1 MSPTL
6 IAAVVTILTAA
17 VIYTIAVFAEQRSG
31 VLKPWH
37 LALFWLG
44 LVFDTTGT
52 TLMSD
57 IAGGWKLNIHGAL
70 GVLAIVLM
78 LIHAGWATI
87 ALVFKQEAVLSKF
100 HTFSV
105 HVWGLWMASLVSGI
119 ALNFGAMTGGGLK
132 TTSSLGSQFALLG
145 GGSGVCP
152 LKLAGITHG

>member
-6 IAAVVTILTAA
+6 IGAVATILTAA
-17 VIYTIAVFAEQRSG
+17 VIYTIAVFSERNSG

-57 IAGGWKLNIHGAL
+57 IAGGFRLNVHGAL
-70 GVLAIVLM
+70 GVTAIVLM
-78 LIHAGWATI
+78 LLHAVWATI
-87 ALVFKQEAVLSKF
+87 AIVFKQEGVLANF

-105 HVWGLWMASLVSGI
+105 HVWALWMVSLVSGMVLAMG
-119 ALNFGAMTGGGLK
+119 ALGA
-132 TTSSLGSQFALLG
+132 S
-145 GGSGVCP
+145 
-152 LKLAGITHG
+152 